1 MYRILWKA
9 AVMKASNY
17 NQKLLLQIIR
27 RVITKRIPLYMYVLF
42 MLKQYK
48 ISNDDDQQGSGN
60 IKKGNCGHP

>member
-9 AVMKASNY
+9 VVKKASNS
-17 NQKLLLQIIR
+17 NPKLLLQIIR

-60 IKKGNCGHP
+60 I